1 MGVKCETSKIKFR
14 DWDFWVVWTDQGK
27 KNSSQNI
34 KDFPNFL
41 FLSFKYLTIFE
52 NKILLVFL
60 NNG

>member
-52 NKILLVFL
+52 NKVY
-60 NNG
+60 